1 MSIKLDIAST
11 NIKKENVVINTKG
24 SAVTRRTTELLI
36 VGSPLTK
43 TETEISFSDSTALK
57 NSGDILISSAVNP
70 K

>member
-11 NIKKENVVINTKG
+11 NIKKENVVINTK
-24 SAVTRRTTELLI
+24 SSDVTRKTTELLI

-43 TETEISFSDSTALK
+43 TGIEVSFSDSSISK